1 LTASVLLAACGQSTL
16 PSQTPTPATPSPTVV
31 PTASPS
37 PSPTPE
43 PTPVPLNQALVNKR
57 FTILLVGE
65 DVNAARRKRGYIG
78 DNTDSIMV
86 VSVSPQQKDVVM
98 LSLPR
103 DTAEIPMADGR
114 LWTGKVNGLANTYG
128 VDALRRAVATLLDI
142 RIPYYV
148 KVNMDDFVDL
158 VDAVGGITVRAKTLV
173 REDRWGIYM
182 IPGRQYHLDGRTALY
197 FSRARYF
204 DNDYARAARQQQV
217 VRALARKYTDPDTNV
232 SIARLLPMLAGL
244 ETNLPMDDLRTLIV
258 LAKRAARADYVAQV
272 LAPPQFSLST
282 GDNHDGRGWVIIP
295 NVEAMRAQARL
306 LLGD

>member
-1 LTASVLLAACGQSTL
+1 M
-16 PSQTPTPATPSPTVV
+16 
-31 PTASPS
+31 
-37 PSPTPE
+37 
-43 PTPVPLNQALVNKR
+43 PLDQALIDHR

-65 DVNAARRKRGYIG
+65 DQSAARRARGYTG
-78 DNTDSIMV
+78 DNTDAIMV
-86 VSVSPQQKDVVM
+86 VSVSPNQKNVVM

-103 DTAEIPMADGR
+103 DTAEIPMANGG

-128 VDALRRAVATLLDI
+128 VDALRQAIATLFNI
-142 RIPYYV
+142 KIPYYL
-148 KVNMDDFVDL
+148 KVNMDDFVTM

-182 IPGRQYHLDGRTALY
+182 TPGRQYRLDGQTALY

-217 VRALARKYTDPDTNV
+217 VRALARKYTDPDTDVQLAN
-232 SIARLLPMLAGL
+232 LLPVLAGM
-244 ETNLPMDDLRTLIV
+244 ETNLPMQDLRTLLV

-272 LAPPQFSLST
+272 LTPPQFSLSA

-295 NVEAMRAQARL
+295 NVEAMRAQVRL
-306 LLGD
+306 LFGN